1 MGALV
6 RAVAVSVA
14 SIAASGCEPSPG
26 DVVDTRTVSVG
37 SLELA
42 LVLRDEGTFG
52 NPANGQHLQLLCRR
66 AGDWVQVAR
75 RYWVSGGLK
84 RAPIERVVLDAS
96 GFFFSDINAGAVFS
110 FNRCRDVSIWNGVL
124 PPEFASVKLNDQ
136 LGEIDE
142 VVFCP
147 GGPQTAFRVSAEVFS
162 GGARLWAQSTDA
174 GRSWEVRTRISAP
187 ELCSA
192 QKQIRV
198 PAIVAPDTIFNK

>member
-1 MGALV
+1 M
-6 RAVAVSVA
+6 
-14 SIAASGCEPSPG
+14 
-26 DVVDTRTVSVG
+26 
-37 SLELA
+37 
-42 LVLRDEGTFG
+42 VLREEGTFG
-52 NPANGQHLQLLCRR
+52 NPANGQHFQVLCTR
-66 AGDWVQVAR
+66 GGESVQIAR
-75 RYWVSGGLK
+75 GYWVEGGLK
-84 RAPIERVVLDAS
+84 RAPIERIVLDAS
-96 GFFFSDINAGAVFS
+96 GFLFTDVVGGAVFS
-110 FNRCRDVSIWNGVL
+110 FNSCRDVSFWNGVL

-174 GRSWEVRTRISAP
+174 GRSWEVRTRTSAP